1 MLRRA
6 VPAAVPGIAF
16 LSGGQS
22 DELAVAHLSAIN
34 AADAPWELTFSYGR
48 ALQAAALQAWAHDE
62 DAARAMFQSRAR
74 STAQARRGIDREAV
88 AA

>member
-1 MLRRA
+1 MVLAGMTCPEQPNVDEVAHRTLAVLRRA

-34 AADAPWELTFSYGR
+34 AAET
-48 ALQAAALQAWAHDE
+48 
-62 DAARAMFQSRAR
+62 
-74 STAQARRGIDREAV
+74 RRGN
-88 AA
+88 

>member
-1 MLRRA
+1 

-22 DELAVAHLSAIN
+22 DELAVAHLCAIN
-34 AADAPWELTFSYGR
+34 AIGDAPWELTFSYGR
-48 ALQAAALQAWAHDE
+48 ALQAAALQAWPADE
-62 DAARAMFQSRAR
+62 DAARAVFQDRAR
-74 STAQARRGIDREAV
+74 CTAQARRGIDREAV